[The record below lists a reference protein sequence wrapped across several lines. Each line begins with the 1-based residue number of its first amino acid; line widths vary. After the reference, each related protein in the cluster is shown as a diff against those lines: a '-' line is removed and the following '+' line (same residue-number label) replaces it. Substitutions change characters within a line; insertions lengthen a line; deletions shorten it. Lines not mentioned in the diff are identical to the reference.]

1 MSALVKLHPGYRSS
15 IGGLPDQ
22 SDQVQNAYQGD
33 DTWTELTEDSRSCK
47 FRSHPEH
54 SLWAQAHSIF
64 APLVSAVVL
73 WTSIRFWMP
82 ETHSCVCPASTLLDI
97 FSSCC
102 VSNWPVLSIS
112 PFCFSH
118 GYRLS
123 ARVFLLSWF
132 HRSGVLPALLDICT
146 LKRSVAHYFQP
157 VWLLSTLVPQ
167 VVSIWPMA
175 FAAREHGFSVLI
187 MTVGFTMESFW
198 DFYKRSD
205 WFRKL
210 WRR

>member
-1 MSALVKLHPGYRSS
+1 MILGLNWLKTPEAVNSGVIQSTPSGPRHTQSLPLLFLLWSFELQSISGCQRPVLVCALPQLS
-15 IGGLPDQ
+15 
-22 SDQVQNAYQGD
+22 
-33 DTWTELTEDSRSCK
+33 
-47 FRSHPEH
+47 
-54 SLWAQAHSIF
+54 
-64 APLVSAVVL
+64 
-73 WTSIRFWMP
+73 WTSF
-82 ETHSCVCPASTLLDI
+82 PAA
-97 FSSCC
+97 
-102 VSNWPVLSIS
+102 VSRIGQFLYCIS

-118 GYRLS
+118 GYGLS

-167 VVSIWPMA
+167 MVSIWPMA